1 MARRR
6 IWWALAALVW
16 LVGCFAAVEMVPTSA
31 LVVVALFVGLN
42 AAGLSIAGAIANDAS
57 DRRVGTGL
65 RTGVVATAVAV
76 AVIGLVAVFGG
87 LGLLLSVL
95 LAATSPPLVDRY
107 GRWLERRRLDRR
119 EAQIPADERDVSDMP
134 RRRCSEMTTEELV
147 LAWRTS
153 FNALLRAQTT
163 AAKNAVVAR
172 RQQYLDELERRD
184 PDGLRRWLDSGAR
197 AASDPSRFI
206 HDDEHGDPPSAA
218 A

>member
-1 MARRR
+1 
-6 IWWALAALVW
+6 
-16 LVGCFAAVEMVPTSA
+16 MVPTSA